1 MHDGTVQAV
10 ETIAV
15 GDQLLGLDGS
25 PRTVLAVDSG
35 IDDLYEVKQL
45 TAQSYVATGNHILV
59 LDQSSA
65 SLEEGRYKEHSDGL
79 VKVAEYENRSER
91 FKCHFFGYKR
101 GAIFPYNRHQLLD
114 PYFLGVWLGDGD
126 SYRPAITT
134 ADPEIVDYIGEIA
147 REHECRVSQFGKPH
161 NKASG
166 YLIARCNGSGQENPV
181 TAKLRAL
188 GVIQN
193 KHVPQCYIYASEQQR
208 LALLA
213 GFIDTDGALGTGY
226 YEVSQSNERL
236 LRSIKFIADSL
247 AFKTNIRRIEARC
260 GEVICEAWRLSI
272 GGDIWRIPCLIAR
285 KRVAPGDLSK
295 NKDWRRTRI
304 DVVPLGPGEYFGF
317 ALDGDRRFFLEDFT
331 VTHNSHF
338 YCEALVEEMLT
349 QHTRVACLREVQSS
363 IKDSVKQ
370 LVEDKIKKL
379 GVEPLFKITQV
390 EIVGPN
396 DSLMVFKGLKNQTA
410 ASIKSLEGFNRAFVE
425 EAQTISQHSLDML
438 IPTIRAPGSQLW
450 FGWNPFSPTDPIDR
464 LFETNKDDPDFTCVP
479 VTYADNP
486 WFPDVLRRDMERDRA
501 RDPEKYHHVWLGGYQ
516 KNSEARVFKNWR
528 VDTFKVPDG
537 ARPYYGGD
545 WGFAIDPTVLVR
557 IWIVGR
563 TLYIDQ
569 EAYEV
574 GCAIDKT
581 PALFDTVEGARQWP
595 ITADSARPETID
607 YMRRHGYPHIQGA
620 RKGPG
625 SLEDGIE
632 FLKSFDIVVH
642 PRCTHTIDELTSYS
656 YKVDKLTGEVLPVL
670 DDKKNHVLDAV
681 RYSAEQ
687 VRVFD
692 GGTVYETTESDIV
705 IESFKLPKH
714 WPRCWALDIDGSKAS
729 VLWASFDRDSDTAYI
744 YAELIVLR
752 HELALVA
759 DAIKTR
765 NREFGSMDGAF
776 NHLARGRDKMAGDRI
791 VDALLDLKLGLYTVA
806 CTPEGAIP
814 EVTRRLSTKRLKVF
828 DTCPQWLSQYRAY
841 RRNKDGDIVEE
852 SDGLMR
858 AMDLLVMEGPGIAG
872 FDDQSMQEA
881 RDEWDAGN
889 RSSVTGY

>member
-1 MHDGTVQAV
+1 
-10 ETIAV
+10 
-15 GDQLLGLDGS
+15 
-25 PRTVLAVDSG
+25 
-35 IDDLYEVKQL
+35 
-45 TAQSYVATGNHILV
+45 
-59 LDQSSA
+59 
-65 SLEEGRYKEHSDGL
+65 
-79 VKVAEYENRSER
+79 
-91 FKCHFFGYKR
+91 
-101 GAIFPYNRHQLLD
+101 
-114 PYFLGVWLGDGD
+114 
-126 SYRPAITT
+126 
-134 ADPEIVDYIGEIA
+134 
-147 REHECRVSQFGKPH
+147 
-161 NKASG
+161 
-166 YLIARCNGSGQENPV
+166 
-181 TAKLRAL
+181 
-188 GVIQN
+188 
-193 KHVPQCYIYASEQQR
+193 
-208 LALLA
+208 
-213 GFIDTDGALGTGY
+213 
-226 YEVSQSNERL
+226 
-236 LRSIKFIADSL
+236 
-247 AFKTNIRRIEARC
+247 
-260 GEVICEAWRLSI
+260 
-272 GGDIWRIPCLIAR
+272 
-285 KRVAPGDLSK
+285 
-295 NKDWRRTRI
+295 
-304 DVVPLGPGEYFGF
+304 
-317 ALDGDRRFFLEDFT
+317 
-331 VTHNSHF
+331 
-338 YCEALVEEMLT
+338 MLT

-450 FGWNPFSPTDPIDR
+450 FGWNPFSPTDPIDK
-464 LFETNKDDPDFTCVP
+464 LFEVNKDDPDFVCVP

-516 KNSEARVFKNWR
+516 KNSEARVFRNWK
-528 VDTFKVPDG
+528 VGTFEVPAD

-557 IWIVGR
+557 CWIVGR

-642 PRCTHTIDELTSYS
+642 ERCKHAISELTHYS
-656 YKVDKLTGEVLPVL
+656 YKVDKLTSQVLPVL
-670 DDKKNHVLDAV
+670 EDKKNHCIAEGVLVACAHGDIPIEDVREGDMVLTRAGYRRVLFSGMTDVDREIVRIKTTRGEVLCTPDHEVYTSRGFTRADAL
-681 RYSAEQ
+681 RYGDEIIDLERSAWGRPSRKWFGTASPIVGILTANAARIASTFADLGKGMMPYFTGMSGQTPMALSHPGTTSTTSTGTPGTTISQILSACLRSSTRRSTPTLRIGCDGNSRISTALGLSPRPGTQVLKGWQSIAKLGDWLTRTSCQFRSHVAIAARRSRPRPPVTGISSAQTPVSQPGGATAGSTTWIASARHAAARIASIATRRRKLVPGRVETVTAGGRCARVYDLTVDGQHEFFAGGVLVSNCIDAIRYAAEQ
-687 VRVFD
+687 VRIFD
-692 GGTVYETTESDIV
+692 GGTVYSTPETDIV
-705 IESFKLPKH
+705 IDPITLPKH

-729 VLWASFDRDSDTAYI
+729 ILWAAVDRDSDTQYL
-744 YAELIVLR
+744 YAELIVQR
-752 HELALVA
+752 HELVLIA

-765 NREFGSMDGAF
+765 NKGWGDMAGLF

-791 VDALLDLKLGLYTVA
+791 VDALLDLRLNLFVVN
-806 CTPEGAIP
+806 CTPESAVP

-828 DTCPQWLSQYRAY
+828 NTTCPQWLSQYRAY

-872 FDDQSMQEA
+872 FDEQSMQEA